1 VHSFVAESIHC
12 INPNCPAPYPQ
23 PRDNNF
29 CNGCGAKLRLKNR
42 YFPLQLLGS
51 GGFANIYTV
60 WDLQSKT
67 EKVLKV
73 LLDTKPKVLQLFQ
86 QEADVLQRLDHP
98 GIPKVE
104 QDSYFVINLG
114 LDLHPDLHC
123 LVMEK
128 INGSTLEQMLMD
140 HAQGC
145 PEMLVR
151 DWLYQAAEIL
161 QVLHSCGVIHRDIKP
176 SNLMLR
182 QTTGELVAIDFGG
195 AKQLSVGSELSQED
209 STRLI
214 TPGYSPP
221 EQIAGAAIGP
231 AADFYALSRTMIHL
245 LTGIE
250 LKDLQ
255 HPVTGEFRWREQAV
269 VSHDLADLLDEMLS
283 VVPQQRPTT
292 TIEIHLRLGMTPSP
306 SYQPTP
312 APVFSSAPVSSFQG
326 NQVAALGLSSPKL
339 TQSVTGLTHSITSVK
354 DSLLAVVI
362 TIALACLDSVWEMFL
377 GAFGGVFCATVGF
390 MVLNWT
396 SVGKKVTNW
405 LSGELSMIL
414 PSVQTTMWQEM
425 LLFGAA
431 GLGTAWGLTAAGGFG
446 QQRRFLVAGIM
457 GIFGY
462 SLGWLMWQATV
473 PTLLFVSN
481 VPDQG
486 LLIWITAVTVMLLV
500 LGLGLPSH
508 NLIHALV
515 VAAGTGGVFGGLV
528 SSHLLPPGFVVN
540 IFSFSRTGKLDF
552 YQPMAFFA
560 MLAILEGFWLGVSYY
575 LLVPVMRWFGWR

>member
-1 VHSFVAESIHC
+1 MHSFVAESIHC